1 MKISVEKNVVAFVP
15 ENNSE
20 TASLEVL
27 WRVIVDCIKD
37 NKKLVPIG
45 EYIPSK
51 ENLARF
57 VIEGVPGG
65 KTQWSEQSS
74 STDCTYYCSVC
85 NKYINVKSG
94 DTIPLCCARVMEP
107 LE

>member
-1 MKISVEKNVVAFVP
+1 MEIRIDRNVVEFKP
-15 ENNSE
+15 GTPQE
-20 TASLEVL
+20 TAAMELL
-27 WRVIVDCIKD
+27 WRVIVDCLKE

-65 KTQWSEQSS
+65 KTEW
-74 STDCTYYCSVC
+74 STDKAPTDATYYCAIC
-85 NKYINVKSG
+85 NKYMRVGAGKE
-94 DTIPLCCARVMEP
+94 IPKCCGRDMETMD
-107 LE
+107 